1 MSKRTPEK
9 APLPEPEKAVKKAKN
24 KVNNKKSS
32 AAAAAKPKPA
42 APKKKPEKKETV
54 RKAAPKKAAASP
66 AKKDGSKPG
75 LRSVYS
81 NSRHTLLPLGF
92 ATDFKTNSPVVIF
105 SNLSTGQVHTIP
117 LTAWNRWK
125 LKEVKKINTET

>member
-1 MSKRTPEK
+1 MPKRTSEK
-9 APLPEPEKAVKKAKN
+9 ATLPEPEKAVKKAKN

-32 AAAAAKPKPA
+32 AAKPKPA

-54 RKAAPKKAAASP
+54 KKSAPKKAAESP
-66 AKKDGSKPG
+66 AKKEGSKPG

-105 SNLSTGQVHTIP
+105 SNLSTGQVHTTP